1 MRSLLLTLVLIFPLA
16 AMAAP
21 NPEKVAQ
28 VQAGT
33 EKRAVVSWWGFNA
46 DDSTEFMQAAVNSGA
61 PQVVVPF
68 VGAPWVVRPI
78 KLRSDLELIF
88 EPGVVVLAKPGEFKG
103 KGDSLFSVADA
114 TNVAIRGYGA
124 TLRMRKADYQS
135 EAYEK
140 AEWRMTL
147 DFVGCTNVTVEGVR
161 LESSG
166 GDGIYIGCT
175 SNQPYCRDVVIRNV
189 VCHDH
194 HRQGI
199 SVIGASNLL
208 IENCVMSGTNGTA
221 PQAGIDLEPNS
232 PEERLENCV
241 IRNCIF
247 EDNTGAGM
255 LVYLRPLSK
264 KTPDVSILFENCHVR
279 SGKDAGIA
287 VGAIK
292 DDGPKGTIEF
302 RNCTVENTQGSGAY
316 VYDKSAE
323 NARVVFTDCKWNN
336 VATKGDR
343 PPILFHAR
351 RDSLAATLGG
361 VDLTD
366 CRLYDNQDRP
376 AVIVEGEEGTKARDI
391 TGVLAVVSPATPRME
406 VKIPAESVNFQL
418 QPVAE
423 KDLVPVAVLEYN
435 RQYPFHHVCHFLTND
450 YGCFIQ
456 WPHGTRP
463 KIYMYQKDPAC
474 ELAGRAVVLASN
486 QRTELE

>member
-1 MRSLLLTLVLIFPLA
+1 MRRLLLFLAVTASLA

-21 NPEKVAQ
+21 NADKVAQ

-33 EKRAVVSWWGFNA
+33 EKRAVASWWGFNA
-46 DDSTEFMQAAVNSGA
+46 DDSTEFVQAAIDSGA
-61 PQVVVPF
+61 AQVVVPY

-103 KGDSLFSVADA
+103 KGDSLFSVSDA
-114 TNVAIRGYGA
+114 SNISIRGYGA

-147 DFVGCTNVTVEGVR
+147 DFTGCTNIKVEGVR

-175 SNQPYCRDVVIRNV
+175 AKQPYCRDVTIRDV

-199 SVIGASNLL
+199 SVIGAVNLL
-208 IENCVMSGTNGTA
+208 IENCVMSGTSGTA
-221 PQAGIDLEPNS
+221 PEAGIDLEPNG
-232 PEERLENCV
+232 PDERLENCV

-247 EDNTGAGM
+247 EDNAGAGM
-255 LVYLRPLSK
+255 LVYVRPLSCESA
-264 KTPDVSILFENCHVR
+264 PLSILFENCYVR

-287 VGAIK
+287 VGAVK

-316 VYDKSAE
+316 VYDKVAE
-323 NARVVFTDCKWNN
+323 NARVRFVDCKWSN
-336 VATKGDR
+336 VAIKGDR
-343 PPILFHAR
+343 PPIL
-351 RDSLAATLGG
+351 
-361 VDLTD
+361 
-366 CRLYDNQDRP
+366 
-376 AVIVEGEEGTKARDI
+376 
-391 TGVLAVVSPATPRME
+391 
-406 VKIPAESVNFQL
+406 
-418 QPVAE
+418 
-423 KDLVPVAVLEYN
+423 
-435 RQYPFHHVCHFLTND
+435 
-450 YGCFIQ
+450 
-456 WPHGTRP
+456 
-463 KIYMYQKDPAC
+463 
-474 ELAGRAVVLASN
+474 
-486 QRTELE
+486 

>member
-1 MRSLLLTLVLIFPLA
+1 MRRMLLFLMLTFSLA

-21 NPEKVAQ
+21 NPEKVAE

-46 DDSTEFMQAAVNSGA
+46 DDATEYVQAAIDSGA
-61 PQVVVPF
+61 PQVVVPY
-68 VGAPWVVRPI
+68 VGSPWVVRPI
-78 KLRSDLELIF
+78 KLRGNLELIF
-88 EPGVVVLAKPGEFKG
+88 EPGVLVLAKPGEFKG
-103 KGDSLFSVADA
+103 KGDSLFSVSDA
-114 TNVAIRGYGA
+114 SNIIVRGYGA
-124 TLRMRKADYQS
+124 TLRMRKADYQG

-147 DFVGCTNVTVEGVR
+147 AINGCINVTVEGVR

-175 SNQPYCRDVVIRNV
+175 STQPYCRDVVIRDV

-221 PQAGIDLEPNS
+221 PQAGIDLEPNG

-247 EDNTGAGM
+247 EDNAGAGM
-255 LVYLRPLSK
+255 LIYARPLSRE
-264 KTPDVSILFENCHVR
+264 TPPVSILFENCYVK

-287 VGAIK
+287 VGAVK

-323 NARVVFTDCKWNN
+323 NARVIFNDCKWSN
-336 VATKGDR
+336 VAIKGDR

-351 RDSLAATLGG
+351 RDGLATTIGG
-361 VDLTD
+361 VDLID
-366 CRLYDNQDRP
+366 CRLYDNTDRP
-376 AVIVEGEEGTKARDI
+376 AVVIEGEEGTQARDI
-391 TGVLAVVSPATPRME
+391 SGKITVLSPATPRME
-406 VKIPAESVNFQL
+406 VKVPAENVSLNL
-418 QPVAE
+418 QHEA
-423 KDLVPVAVLEYN
+423 
-435 RQYPFHHVCHFLTND
+435 R
-450 YGCFIQ
+450 
-456 WPHGTRP
+456 
-463 KIYMYQKDPAC
+463 
-474 ELAGRAVVLASN
+474 
-486 QRTELE
+486 